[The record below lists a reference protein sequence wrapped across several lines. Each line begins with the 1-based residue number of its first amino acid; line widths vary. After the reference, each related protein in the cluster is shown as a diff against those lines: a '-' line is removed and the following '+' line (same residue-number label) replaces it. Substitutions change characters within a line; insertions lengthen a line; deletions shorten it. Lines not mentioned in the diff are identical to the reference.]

1 MLERR
6 RNRTFRRVISAASG
20 LMLGLVG
27 LPTSALADYLLRP
40 GDVVAIT
47 IYGARD
53 ITHQSRVDVDG
64 MVALPFVGR
73 LQASGKSLDEVRAA
87 VFDVLG
93 AEPFRQVGETGQEV
107 ELYLRL
113 SEVLVEIAEFGPVFA
128 SGVVTTPG
136 EVPYTPGMTVRQL
149 VAQAGGLRMAQVDQA
164 EVMQLRSGLVAEQA
178 LASRR
183 VETRM
188 IQVRRL
194 QEQLDLIGATD
205 IAPEMSEAGAELSS
219 GSAPAAET
227 SALVPQMEQPDSPP
241 ERPDTLDADVVA
253 LGAGEAD
260 DPATVAVAAVTD
272 SPTERP
278 VQAAVPEDGGSDD
291 RPTDLEE
298 VGRLLT
304 EASGE
309 TRSSQSAIAQTLLE
323 DMDLRLDILRDR
335 QAEEAALV
343 EIDQME
349 IDRVSDLRE
358 RGLLPASAELSAL
371 RALRV
376 SNAQSLD
383 TTSEIVEIEIEAARM
398 AAEVAEQGA
407 EQRLDLLTELEARL
421 AEVALDRAQLDT
433 IAAQLS
439 AFDTMLEVAEE
450 STTYVLHRGV
460 GDDAVQRE
468 VGPDEPLLPGDVVE
482 VIAGRVGASE
492 TTSP

>member
-1 MLERR
+1 
-6 RNRTFRRVISAASG
+6 
-20 LMLGLVG
+20 
-27 LPTSALADYLLRP
+27 
-40 GDVVAIT
+40 
-47 IYGARD
+47 
-53 ITHQSRVDVDG
+53 
-64 MVALPFVGR
+64 
-73 LQASGKSLDEVRAA
+73 
-87 VFDVLG
+87 
-93 AEPFRQVGETGQEV
+93 
-107 ELYLRL
+107 
-113 SEVLVEIAEFGPVFA
+113 
-128 SGVVTTPG
+128 
-136 EVPYTPGMTVRQL
+136 
-149 VAQAGGLRMAQVDQA
+149 
-164 EVMQLRSGLVAEQA
+164 
-178 LASRR
+178 
-183 VETRM
+183 
-188 IQVRRL
+188 
-194 QEQLDLIGATD
+194 
-205 IAPEMSEAGAELSS
+205 
-219 GSAPAAET
+219 
-227 SALVPQMEQPDSPP
+227 
-241 ERPDTLDADVVA
+241 
-253 LGAGEAD
+253 
-260 DPATVAVAAVTD
+260 
-272 SPTERP
+272 
-278 VQAAVPEDGGSDD
+278 
-291 RPTDLEE
+291 
-298 VGRLLT
+298 
-304 EASGE
+304 
-309 TRSSQSAIAQTLLE
+309 
-323 DMDLRLDILRDR
+323 MDLRLDILRDR